1 VRRGF
6 KSEAERLAT
15 NMRERIGCAEEDP
28 AALDA
33 VAQDLGVR
41 MLPAD
46 ELVDH
51 SRLQELQMIQPDS
64 FSAATFRLPSGDRVV
79 VYNPLHD
86 PGRTRS
92 NQAHELAHI
101 ILDHDVRTI
110 ERVGNLKFL
119 TCDVQ
124 QEEEADWL
132 GGCLLLPRP
141 LLLKAAFKGMNAG
154 QIATTYKTSE
164 PMARFRLNASGVL
177 VQVGRTRSAKARRG
191 SSMA

>member
-1 VRRGF
+1 MRRGF

-15 NMRERIGCAEEDP
+15 DVRQRVGCAEDASAE
-28 AALDA
+28 LDA
-33 VAQDLGVR
+33 VAETLGVR

-46 ELVDH
+46 QLVER
-51 SRLQELQMIQPDS
+51 SRLDELAEIQPDS
-64 FSAATFRLPSGDRVV
+64 FSAATFRLPSGERVV
-79 VYNPLHD
+79 VYNPLHE

-132 GGCLLLPRP
+132 GGCLLLPRVV
-141 LLLKAAFKGMNAG
+141 LLKAAWTGMDPEQVA
-154 QIATTYKTSE
+154 ARFHTSV

-177 VQVGRTRSAKARRG
+177 VQVGRAKAAKARRADA
-191 SSMA
+191 S

>member
-15 NMRERIGCAEEDP
+15 DLRQRVGCAEEDS
-28 AALDA
+28 AELEA
-33 VAQDLGVR
+33 VAENLGVR

-46 ELVDH
+46 QLVER
-51 SRLQELQMIQPDS
+51 SRLAELAEIQPDS
-64 FSAATFRLPSGDRVV
+64 FSAATFRLPSGERVV
-79 VYNPLHD
+79 VYNPLHE

-132 GGCLLLPRP
+132 GGCLLLPRA
-141 LLLKAAFKGMNAG
+141 LLLNAAWKGMNAE
-154 QIATTYKTSE
+154 QVAARFQTSV

-177 VQVGRTRSAKARRG
+177 VQVGRAKAAKARRAG
-191 SSMA
+191 GDA